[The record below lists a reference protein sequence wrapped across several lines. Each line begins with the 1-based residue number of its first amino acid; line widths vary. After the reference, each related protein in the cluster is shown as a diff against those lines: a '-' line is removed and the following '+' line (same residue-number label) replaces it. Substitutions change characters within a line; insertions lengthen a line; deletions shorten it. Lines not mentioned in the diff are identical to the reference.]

1 MAEFDPCDKSFI
13 TSKKE
18 RKEKCRNRILNA
30 SFGEIYMC
38 TNFSSCPCKPN
49 RNLVLNIGTRVGQV
63 RTGDCQVWDAL
74 VQVPVQVVQVH
85 LLQSASEGLF

>member
-1 MAEFDPCDKSFI
+1 MI
-13 TSKKE
+13 RVLLLSKKE
-18 RKEKCRNRILNA
+18 RKEKYRNKIKDA

-38 TNFSSCPCKPN
+38 TNFSACQCKPN
-49 RNLVLNIGTRVGQV
+49 RNSVLNIGTRGGQV
-63 RTGDCQVWDAL
+63 HTGDCQVWDAL